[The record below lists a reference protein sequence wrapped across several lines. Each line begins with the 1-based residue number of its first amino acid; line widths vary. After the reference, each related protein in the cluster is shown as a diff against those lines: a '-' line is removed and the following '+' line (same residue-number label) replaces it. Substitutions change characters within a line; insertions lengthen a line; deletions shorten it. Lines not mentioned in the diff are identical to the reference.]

1 MIEKTSPRANESLS
15 PPQPQPKVWDRVAA
29 HKASA
34 EWMSASFK
42 STGYGVGHTKQ
53 NSLAQNIWAQEQDCL
68 GSRPCFH

>member
-1 MIEKTSPRANESLS
+1 MIEKTSPRANGSLS